1 MARYEIELNDDT
13 VIEADDA
20 RFVCEGKFIEMIPRK
35 AVSTV
40 GEPERI
46 LLNSSQV
53 RSVHH
58 KAIGF
63 KGGWRLTGNKDA
75 SFARSDG
82 SI

>member
-1 MARYEIELNDDT
+1 MARYEIELTDET

-20 RFVCEGKFIEMIPRK
+20 RFACEGKFVELIPRK
-35 AVSTV
+35 ASTIG

-46 LLNSSQV
+46 LLNTS
-53 RSVHH
+53 RILSVHH

-63 KGGWRLTGNKDA
+63 KGGWRLDGTRD
-75 SFARSDG
+75 SYFTRTDG